1 MHKCTINLVL
11 NCQFFSSFLLQNAG
25 RIIRGLFEIV
35 LRAGWPVMAS
45 RLLTLCRC
53 VDRQLWS
60 FQHPLRQFEKQL
72 SHDVLNKIEARKM
85 ELHRLKDMTAD
96 EIGEGAFHSQT
107 FAVYP
112 FVFLPTHNF

>member
-1 MHKCTINLVL
+1 MT
-11 NCQFFSSFLLQNAG
+11 
-25 RIIRGLFEIV
+25 
-35 LRAGWPVMAS
+35 S

-72 SHDVLNKIEARKM
+72 THEVLNKIEARKM

-96 EIGEGAFHSQT
+96 EIGKRF
-107 FAVYP
+107 
-112 FVFLPTHNF
+112 

>member
-1 MHKCTINLVL
+1 M
-11 NCQFFSSFLLQNAG
+11 S
-25 RIIRGLFEIV
+25 
-35 LRAGWPVMAS
+35 S

-72 SHDVLNKIEARKM
+72 SHEVLNKIESRKM

-96 EIGEGAFHSQT
+96 EIGENILREKFTTLHEKILLSTHFSEKSYMELFSLTIFQT
-107 FAVYP
+107 V
-112 FVFLPTHNF
+112 VT